1 MKSNHTQQTL
11 KPGLSKWRSELVFMP
26 IRLLPVK
33 IHSQFLVGF
42 LNRILQQQLKDGEL
56 DFAKNKNIRIRV
68 NDAGIVFNLGLSGTR
83 LVPIPISVN
92 HDLIITAKTY
102 DFLML
107 AARQD
112 DPDTLV
118 FQRRLTIQGD
128 TELGLEL
135 KYFLDSLDIDASKSF
150 SIFNALLQKSLP
162 FYKRLLD

>member
-1 MKSNHTQQTL
+1 MNQTH
-11 KPGLSKWRSELVFMP
+11 KNERPIRTSELLFMP
-26 IRLLPVK
+26 LRVLPAK
-33 IHSQFLVGF
+33 LHSQFLVTF
-42 LNRILQQQLKDGEL
+42 LNRILKQQLMDGEL
-56 DFAKNKNIRIRV
+56 EFVKNRNIRISV
-68 NDAGIVFNLGLSGTR
+68 SDAGIMFNISLSRNR
-83 LVPIPISVN
+83 LIPVPADLN

-135 KYFLDSLDIDASKSF
+135 KYFLDSLDLDASKSF
-150 SIFNALLQKSLP
+150 SLFNSLLQKSLP
-162 FYKRLLD
+162 VYKRLFG